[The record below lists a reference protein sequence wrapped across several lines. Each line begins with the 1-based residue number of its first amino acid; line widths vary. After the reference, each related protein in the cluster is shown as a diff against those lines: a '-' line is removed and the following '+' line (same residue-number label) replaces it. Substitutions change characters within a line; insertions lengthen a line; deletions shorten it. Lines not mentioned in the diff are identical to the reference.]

1 MSAKDELNNALIN
14 NRAFYS
20 LEELRNQSK
29 DLITAQYQLN
39 EIYQKQ
45 IDALIEQNNTNENNF
60 KNIKNNKGWISS
72 AIDTIRTTPEW
83 IEYNNKKTEL
93 EQKITDLKT
102 EYINKSK
109 ELDAKHFA
117 KQFAPNEAVTE
128 LLYPLILQQI
138 QTIEPLTGTYKANAQ
153 YGDENTI
160 AQETKQQQTYEL
172 FLKNPEIINNYLAQ
186 QIPDFINLQ
195 NNNDLIKELKQQFIT
210 AYAKY
215 IFYNINKEII
225 YDRQDISATHTE
237 FLNKANTEA
246 TEHKDWVLAKLKI
259 ACKYANSENQLDT
272 NVEWISPDLV
282 KQWQSRAIQKFEHT
296 AGSYMLPA
304 AQKQQF
310 IEQQF
315 MLEENIAR
323 AEYYLKLSKK
333 TAAETHQANAK
344 LLKLQEIEL
353 SERELKQK
361 LDTAIEQAAT
371 IYTFTETLNLTGYNV
386 NEAKDL
392 KEQAKLNAT
401 KAFTCIPG
409 YNVLSDQEKQI
420 FINKLCIYEEAK
432 LLYAKN
438 QSLVSRIGS
447 RTYIYTAQ
455 EFKKITE
462 KRESCV
468 TDITNNIHNVF
479 KKQSQKTIDNL
490 IERYEINNIKD
501 EKLKESLKTQLSNA
515 IVNSKKELSNI
526 PKLNKED
533 PNLEQVIDKIEV
545 AKILDNIESFKDFT
559 LDEQEKYIKSIRDRL
574 NSIHESKNNII
585 SIEKDNLHNTNSKS
599 KREKQNLED
608 NKNKKAIEIKNLIE
622 EITISSKAS
631 LATKLELGINE
642 DTSWADW
649 MNNVRDF
656 LNHPRVQ
663 GAATGALLG
672 GLAALAAPLA
682 TGVPGVGAAINTV
695 TGGLGTTMGVA
706 AGVGA
711 GTVVGTVIPQI
722 RYLLKPFSYLYQE
735 LKDIK
740 NKPKSYLD
748 RTFRAGSILT
758 STAGMTVGIGL
769 LVAAAANPFS
779 GPVIAGVVVGAIAT
793 VAVAA
798 GTAYVAKKISQTISR
813 YKYGIEDI
821 DLYKPTDKAIQLL
834 DGLDNAKKV
843 SEYFKNQINILNK
856 KIKETPRE
864 NTMDKIALE
873 RKLGVIKDSWS
884 QLQQGDNSY
893 WETLSRILY
902 LEKKQDCHKTIDLI
916 SIDSVTRNL
925 LDLIETPKADNP
937 VTKEFKEP
945 HKFIGPQRDMPSFGK
960 HKEVMNGY
968 NQEMKDLQE
977 INKIIKRQPKD
988 RL

>member
-1 MSAKDELNNALIN
+1 MSAKDELHNALIN
-14 NRAFYS
+14 NRPFYS

-29 DLITAQYQLN
+29 ELITAQYQLN

-60 KNIKNNKGWISS
+60 KNIKNNKGWLSS

-83 IEYNNKKTEL
+83 TEYNNKKTEL
-93 EQKITDLKT
+93 EQKITELKT
-102 EYINKSK
+102 EYITKSR
-109 ELDAKHFA
+109 ELDAEHLA
-117 KQFAPNEAVTE
+117 KKLALTTKTEELE
-128 LLYPLILQQI
+128 LLKPLIQQQI
-138 QTIEPLTGTYKANAQ
+138 NTIEPLTSTFKANAQ
-153 YGDENTI
+153 YGDSNTI
-160 AQETKQQQTYEL
+160 DTESTHKQAYAL
-172 FLKNPEIINNYLAQ
+172 FLKNSKETDEYLKQQKLNLPENNELIN
-186 QIPDFINLQ
+186 D
-195 NNNDLIKELKQQFIT
+195 LKQQFIKS
-210 AYAKY
+210 YAEY
-215 IFYNINKEII
+215 MFYNINKEII
-225 YDRQDISATHTE
+225 YDRHEINATHTE
-237 FLNKANTEA
+237 FFNTANTKA
-246 TEHKDWVLAKLKI
+246 TEHKDFLLAKLKI
-259 ACKYANSENQLDT
+259 ACNEATSENQLET
-272 NVEWISPDLV
+272 NVEWIFPELV
-282 KQWQSRAIQKFEHT
+282 QQWQSRAIQKFENI
-296 AGSYMLPA
+296 AGSYMLTT

-315 MLEENIAR
+315 MLEEKIAR
-323 AEYYLKLSKK
+323 AEYYLKLSKG
-333 TAAETHQANAK
+333 TAAETHQANTK
-344 LLKLQEIEL
+344 LLKQQEIERT
-353 SERELKQK
+353 ERNLKQN

-371 IYTFTETLNLTGYNV
+371 LYPSQEIPNLNGYQTTK
-386 NEAKDL
+386 ATDL
-392 KEQAKLNAT
+392 KEQAKFNANT
-401 KAFTCIPG
+401 AFTCIPG

-432 LLYAKN
+432 LLYGAQ
-438 QSLVSRIGS
+438 QSWASWLGS
-447 RTYIYTAQ
+447 YIYTAQ
-455 EFKKITE
+455 EFKKVTE

-468 TDITNNIHNVF
+468 TEITNNIHNVF
-479 KKQSQKTIDNL
+479 KTQSQKTIDNL
-490 IERYEINNIKD
+490 IKKYEINKITD
-501 EKLKESLKTQLSNA
+501 EKLKKSLETQLSNA
-515 IVNSKKELSNI
+515 VVNSKKELSNI
-526 PKLNKED
+526 PKLNQED
-533 PNLEQVIDKIEV
+533 PSLEEVIDKIEV

-559 LDEQEKYIKSIRDRL
+559 LDEQEKYIKSIRKHL

-599 KREKQNLED
+599 KREKKNLED
-608 NKNKKAIEIKNLIE
+608 NRNKQAIDIKNLIE

-631 LATKLELGINE
+631 LTTKQELGINE
-642 DTSWADW
+642 DTSWTDW

-672 GLAALAAPLA
+672 GLAALSAPLA
-682 TGVPGVGAAINTV
+682 TGVPGVGTAINIV
-695 TGGLGTTMGVA
+695 TGGLGTTVGVA

-711 GTVVGTVIPQI
+711 GAVVGTAIPQI
-722 RYLLKPFSYLYQE
+722 RSVLKPFSYLYQE

-758 STAGMTVGIGL
+758 STAGMAVGIGL
-769 LVAAAANPFS
+769 AVAAAANPFS

-813 YKYGIEDI
+813 YRYGIEDI
-821 DLYKPTDKAIQLL
+821 DLYKPTDKAINLL

-856 KIKETPRE
+856 KIKEIPKK
-864 NTMDKIALE
+864 NTLEQIALE
-873 RKLGVIKDSWS
+873 RKLNIIKDSWN

-916 SIDSVTRNL
+916 SVDSVTRNL
-925 LDLIETPKADNP
+925 LDLIEAPKADSS
-937 VTKEFKEP
+937 VTKEFTEP
-945 HKFIGPQRDMPSFGK
+945 HKFIGPQRNMPSFDT
-960 HKEVMNGY
+960 HKEIMKNY

-977 INKIIKRQPKD
+977 IHKIIKRQPLDKF
-988 RL
+988 